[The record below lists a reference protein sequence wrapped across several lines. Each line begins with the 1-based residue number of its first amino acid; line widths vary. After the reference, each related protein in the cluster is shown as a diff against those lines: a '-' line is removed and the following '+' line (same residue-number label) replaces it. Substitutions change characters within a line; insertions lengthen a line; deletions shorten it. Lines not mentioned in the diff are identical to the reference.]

1 MKLNPFAKKPTTGY
15 YTRIKTEHAE
25 AQRVLDTLQA
35 EAAAAQAD
43 YEAKHQACVDLAQ
56 RNADRRYLSDT
67 EVAMRRLR
75 DDAYQVAEDLRRK
88 VNEQE
93 AECLKLR
100 HIVEAPALLEQAR
113 ADITRLRRCRSVL
126 QAEREQSTKV
136 LTKLDQRILDLEQRI
151 AAETQSASDAMSTAE
166 GEFTLPVTL
175 IQLDGELR
183 VTRAA
188 LDNVNTKLQ
197 TVDQQLQAIPRQ
209 LAEAERA
216 FRCAQAAEAHIDFNE
231 QVPHL
236 MEVIARASVSAH
248 RVNGYGHRE
257 DEFTIT
263 IPRDVVEAVRAKLA
277 AEVPGYAGE
286 V

>member
-1 MKLNPFAKKPTTGY
+1 M
-15 YTRIKTEHAE
+15 
-25 AQRVLDTLQA
+25 
-35 EAAAAQAD
+35 
-43 YEAKHQACVDLAQ
+43 
-56 RNADRRYLSDT
+56 
-67 EVAMRRLR
+67 
-75 DDAYQVAEDLRRK
+75 
-88 VNEQE
+88 
-93 AECLKLR
+93 
-100 HIVEAPALLEQAR
+100 
-113 ADITRLRRCRSVL
+113 L

-136 LTKLDQRILDLEQRI
+136 HTKLDQRILDLEQRI

-216 FRCAQAAEAHIDFNE
+216 FRCAQAAEALIDFNE

-248 RVNGYGHRE
+248 HVNGHGRRE
-257 DEFTIT
+257 DEFTIA
-263 IPRDVVEAVRAKLA
+263 IPRDVVESVRAKLA

-286 V
+286 A